1 MGKYPPSV
9 FFNLHRLV
17 WSVQSRPHLVRIYWF
32 FNEQL
37 ERDHPATFNNF
48 PSSKSKN
55 KKKHGRVSRGS
66 LFDYIFASSS
76 PKEKCSAC
84 GRIPICH
91 ANIAFFGTVTV
102 KMTTDNLFLIFDIRL
117 ETEKIS

>member
-1 MGKYPPSV
+1 MPWTVLRKYPPSV

-55 KKKHGRVSRGS
+55 KKKTEELAEV
-66 LFDYIFASSS
+66 
-76 PKEKCSAC
+76 P
-84 GRIPICH
+84 
-91 ANIAFFGTVTV
+91 
-102 KMTTDNLFLIFDIRL
+102 FLIIFLHQVVPRNNVLPAEEFQYVMQIWL
-117 ETEKIS
+117 VCSVTP